1 MKKLLLPLI
10 CAMLLALC
18 GGRTAQAFAT
28 MPLIDN
34 VSPAEYVEFV
44 NTFLETP
51 TFMRAPTH
59 DLGASRLAG
68 HDVYTS
74 RTQNGTIVQLHAEG
88 ENISYLNITFNEDND
103 DAVHDVSSL
112 SVATY
117 IACDMSESEINA
129 IIDMESVQEGNSFTD
144 SIYCSAAQRMITS
157 RTVLDGTNSTVVLSA
172 SPN

>member
-1 MKKLLLPLI
+1 MKKLFLPLI

-18 GGRTAQAFAT
+18 GGRTAEAFAA

-44 NTFLETP
+44 NTFLENP
-51 TFMRAPTH
+51 SFMRAPTH

-74 RTQNGTIVQLHAEG
+74 RTQNGTIVQLHTDG
-88 ENISYLNITFNEDND
+88 ENIFYLNATFNEDND
-103 DAVHDVSSL
+103 DAVLDVSSL

-129 IIDMESVQEGNSFTD
+129 IIDMESVQEGNAFTD

>member
-1 MKKLLLPLI
+1 MKKLFLPLI

-18 GGRTAQAFAT
+18 GGRTAQAFAA

-44 NTFLETP
+44 NTFLENP

-103 DAVHDVSSL
+103 DAVHEVSNM

-117 IACDMSESEINA
+117 IACDMSESEIDA
-129 IIDMESVQEGNSFTD
+129 IIDMESVQEGNAFTD